1 MMPSYQQI
9 ARRMHQ
15 LLFGIALLAMT
26 VVLLLSILKYA
37 MAGFEFWPPPNST
50 SWQRRVFRSLFRV
63 FFVTLVALSIIAFN
77 PSQHLW
83 RYVVGAFLLLVGFGF
98 ALRWTNFLGWGNAF
112 GNSDGLKTEGPY
124 RFSRNPIYMITLV
137 GMVGWALLINS
148 WMVTTLLG
156 VWACLYIAAPFL
168 EEPWMKKKYGDA
180 FTAYMSRAP
189 RYGSPR
195 RITKHL
201 LTQLELKIPPL
212 VIVMVSAAVMYA
224 CAATIQRDVFL
235 PAELRI
241 PLASL
246 AGIVVAAV
254 LLTALAAFRRHQ
266 TTMNPLDPNNT
277 TALVAT
283 GIYAY
288 SRNPMYLSMLIA
300 LLGWGFFLGQL
311 SVVVGLVLYLGAITR
326 LQIVPEERILECK
339 FGCTYMRYLNS
350 SHRWFGLRR

>member
-1 MMPSYQQI
+1 
-9 ARRMHQ
+9 MHQ

-26 VVLLLSILKYA
+26 IVLILSTQKYA
-37 MAGFEFWPPPNST
+37 NPGFEFWPPPKPT

-63 FFVTLVALSIIAFN
+63 FFVALVALSIVAFD
-77 PSQHLW
+77 PLQPLW
-83 RYVVGAFLLLVGFGF
+83 RYLVGACLLLVGFGI

-137 GMVGWALLINS
+137 GMIGWALLINS

-156 VWACLYIAAPFL
+156 IWACLYIAAPFL
-168 EEPWMKKKYGDA
+168 EEPWMKKQYGDA
-180 FTAYMSRAP
+180 FATYISRAP

-195 RITKHL
+195 QIAKHF

-212 VIVMVSAAVMYA
+212 VIVMVSAGVMYA
-224 CAATIQRDVFL
+224 CAETIPHEAFMPL
-235 PAELRI
+235 ELRI
-241 PLASL
+241 ALASF
-246 AGIVVAAV
+246 AGIVAATV
-254 LLTALAAFRRHQ
+254 LLTALATFRRHQ

-288 SRNPMYLSMLIA
+288 SRNPMYLSMLVA
-300 LLGWGFFLGQL
+300 LMGWGFFLGQL
-311 SVVVGLVLYLGAITR
+311 SVVIGLVLYLGAITR

-339 FGCTYMRYLNS
+339 FGGNYMCFLNS